1 MKLSDLY
8 KKLRKNNQ
16 REYRQFQ
23 ACLLISIMLISSYIM
38 MFQSPLVQNTLPLGG
53 DSRTMAQMIFM
64 IAVVGCTIFVCY
76 ASSLFLRYKS
86 RETGVFLALGIA
98 KGKLAKALGL
108 EIGRI
113 LVKTSMIGLA
123 AGMVLSGIIGFL
135 FERIAHSGN
144 DNHFAY
150 TVSGAVLSG
159 GYCVILFLCI
169 FVMCYRFM
177 KRSNVIDIINE
188 QRKQEPFKKSV
199 TTGYMISGI
208 LMIVIGFLIAY
219 ILPIVT
225 VYVFQVWLGAWT
237 NLFYLL
243 ILLGIYRLLVYSISV
258 HRKGSNPQ
266 KYYNNM
272 LAYGLMKFQGA
283 SAVKNMLVITL
294 LIFGGLFGVFY
305 VPLQSSVVGTY
316 DIFPNDIS
324 YRFLNDSEEITEQE
338 ILKLGEKHG
347 VSILQYET
355 AEFIQLLGDSVD
367 RSELDE
373 NGKLIEEYK
382 EKEFY
387 YECIGVTAYNEMTGD
402 SAIVEEGQ
410 YLMIVP
416 DSVYENIFF
425 KLGDISK
432 VYSNDVNNIY
442 PITYSG
448 YKKNDSLSLG
458 NGFDVKTRLIISDS
472 LYELLK
478 KDIPVNRTVTQVLFD
493 IEGGE
498 QGLFSIELYELFCNK
513 ASESMNHMGYYD
525 AYQAQLR
532 GDDYGYLG
540 DGTYDGSRPAL
551 ETDWKYSPKIVP
563 MMKEFALISK
573 AIYLLLFIYIAI
585 ICLISESIIA
595 YTRSRSIALSSKQT
609 FEDLRKLGADSEYI
623 EKLNTFQI
631 KKVYFLPTL
640 VGCMGILIFLLF
652 ILYFNDGR
660 FTAGE
665 FVIEMQAIICSVI
678 LGIYQYVLYRISKKD
693 TLSLVTPSFTLTE

>member
-23 ACLLISIMLISSYIM
+23 ICLLISVMLISSYII

-86 RETGVFLALGIA
+86 RETGVFLALGIT
-98 KGKLAKALGL
+98 KGKLAKALSL

-113 LVKTSMIGLA
+113 LIKTSVLGLA

-135 FERIAHSGN
+135 FERIARSGN

-150 TVSGAVLSG
+150 SVSGVVLSG
-159 GYCVILFLCI
+159 GYCIILFLCI
-169 FVMCYRFM
+169 FIMCYRFM

-199 TTGYMISGI
+199 TAGYMISGI
-208 LMIVIGFLIAY
+208 LMILIGFLIAY
-219 ILPIVT
+219 ILPIAT
-225 VYVFQVWLGAWT
+225 VYIFQAWLGGWT

-243 ILLGIYRLLVYSISV
+243 VLLGIYRLLVYSISV

-272 LAYGLMKFQGA
+272 LAYGLIKFQGA
-283 SAVKNMLVITL
+283 TTVKNMLVITL

-305 VPLQSSVVGTY
+305 VPLQSTVNGAY
-316 DIFPNDIS
+316 DIYPSDVS
-324 YRFLNDSEEITEQE
+324 YRYLNDSEEITKQE
-338 ILKLGEKHG
+338 INQLGEKHG

-355 AEFIQLLGDSVD
+355 AEFIQLLGDGINRD
-367 RSELDE
+367 ELDE
-373 NGKLIEEYK
+373 NGRLIEEYN
-382 EKEFY
+382 EKQFY

-402 SAIVEEGQ
+402 SAVVEDGQ

-416 DSVYENIFF
+416 DSIYENIFF
-425 KLGDISK
+425 KLGDISR
-432 VYSNDVNNIY
+432 VYSNDENIIY
-442 PITYSG
+442 PISYSG

-458 NGFDVKTRLIISDS
+458 NGFDVRTRLIISDS

-478 KDIPVNRTVTQVLFD
+478 MDVPVNRTVTQVLFD

-498 QGLFSIELYELFCNK
+498 QGRFSIELYELFCNK
-513 ASESMNHMGYYD
+513 ASESMNHMGNFD
-525 AYQAQLR
+525 AYQAQFR
-532 GDDYGYLG
+532 GDNYGYSG
-540 DGTYDGSRPAL
+540 DATYDGTRPAL

-563 MMKEFALISK
+563 MMKEFALISQ

-595 YTRSRSIALSSKQT
+595 YTRSRSIALSNKQT
-609 FEDLRKLGADSEYI
+609 FEDLRKLGADSAYI
-623 EKLNTFQI
+623 EKLNSFQI
-631 KKVYFLPTL
+631 KKVYLLPTL
-640 VGCMGILIFLLF
+640 AGCVGILIFLLF

-665 FVIEMQAIICSVI
+665 FVIELQALICSVVM
-678 LGIYQYVLYRISKKD
+678 GVYQYILYRISKKETFD
-693 TLSLVTPSFTLTE
+693 TK